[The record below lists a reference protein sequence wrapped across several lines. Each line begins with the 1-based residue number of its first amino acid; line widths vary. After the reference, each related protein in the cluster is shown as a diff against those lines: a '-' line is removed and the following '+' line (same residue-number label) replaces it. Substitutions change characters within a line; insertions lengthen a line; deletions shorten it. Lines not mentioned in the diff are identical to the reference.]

1 MAYHTQIN
9 VQNNHNHSYASAKIQ
24 DPCLELEY
32 VSCTEVCVKRE
43 MCFYSLFFK
52 GVFYHCFCF
61 FFFFKCVRCY
71 GIDHVFFS
79 PGIPLLK
86 S

>member
-1 MAYHTQIN
+1 MLLLRSN
-9 VQNNHNHSYASAKIQ
+9 
-24 DPCLELEY
+24 PCLVLED

-43 MCFYSLFFK
+43 MCFYSLFFFK

-61 FFFFKCVRCY
+61 FMNVLLHY
-71 GIDHVFFS
+71 GLDHVFFS
-79 PGIPLLK
+79 PEIPLLK